1 MRFVVCIKRTKWQ
14 RDLERYGDQDFLKRI
29 YDLQNHAYLKVYSSH
44 ERQLQNLERLQT
56 MLPEA
61 RFIYREDLV
70 TYEPSA
76 DQVLVSLGGDNHFVY
91 CARFAG
97 SDPILAINSDPVTST
112 GSLLY
117 FDTESFL
124 KKLGRKEKKP
134 EAANLQPSITRQERW
149 TMIEADLHYPDGRI
163 VKTGPC
169 ISEISIRNAFPDAMS
184 RYVLSVEGE
193 PPEEQKSSGLLI
205 ATGAGS
211 TGWFRNCLPPAIQRS
226 SHATFGREEEVYRIV
241 AREPGFKAGRK
252 YRFRYRSMDTQELHV
267 VSEMDGEFTVDAHE
281 ERRFPFP
288 PATQAL
294 IRLSQQRLHV
304 VRDLENLAR
313 L

>member
-1 MRFVVCIKRTKWQ
+1 MFVICIKRTKWQ

-29 YDLQNHAYLKVYSSH
+29 YDLQNHAFEKVHSSH
-44 ERQLQNLERLQT
+44 ERQIQNLEKLQSH
-56 MLPEA
+56 LPEA
-61 RFIYREDLV
+61 QYIFREDLV
-70 TYEPSA
+70 AFEPKPG
-76 DQVLVSLGGDNHFVY
+76 QTLISLGGDNHFVY

-97 SDPILAINSDPVTST
+97 NEPILAINSDPATST

-124 KKLGRKEKKP
+124 KKLERWKDPSTPIQP
-134 EAANLQPSITRQERW
+134 EITRQEAW
-149 TMIEADLHYPDGRI
+149 TMIEAELQYPDGRI
-163 VKTGPC
+163 IRTGPC

-184 RYVLSVEGE
+184 RYVLSVEDE

-211 TGWFRNCLPPAIQRS
+211 TGWFRNCLPPSIQRTS
-226 SHATFGREEEVYRIV
+226 RATFGREDPSYRIV

-252 YRFRYRSMDTQELHV
+252 YRYRYRNLETQQLRV
-267 VSEMDGEFTVDAHE
+267 ISEMDGEFTIDAHE

-288 PATQAL
+288 PATQA
-294 IRLSQQRLHV
+294 IIQLSEQRLHV
-304 VRDLENLAR
+304 VRDLKNVAG
-313 L
+313 

>member
-1 MRFVVCIKRTKWQ
+1 
-14 RDLERYGDQDFLKRI
+14 
-29 YDLQNHAYLKVYSSH
+29 
-44 ERQLQNLERLQT
+44 
-56 MLPEA
+56 
-61 RFIYREDLV
+61 
-70 TYEPSA
+70 
-76 DQVLVSLGGDNHFVY
+76 
-91 CARFAG
+91 
-97 SDPILAINSDPVTST
+97 
-112 GSLLY
+112 
-117 FDTESFL
+117 
-124 KKLGRKEKKP
+124 
-134 EAANLQPSITRQERW
+134 
-149 TMIEADLHYPDGRI
+149 MIEADLHYPDGRI

-313 L
+313 P